1 MRFGL
6 EEFLHCID
14 DFRHAGHAAD
24 KDDLVNIGCL
34 HTGIFQRRLA
44 RLDGALHQSLDQLFQ
59 LGAGQLD
66 IKVLRTGRIG
76 SDEGKV
82 HIRLHGRGQLDLG
95 LFCSFL
101 ETLQGQ
107 LVLAKVDT
115 LARFEFIGKE
125 LDDLMIEILAAEERV
140 TIGRLHLEHAVANL
154 EDGNVEGAATKV
166 IDYDQAGFALVET
179 IGQSGSRRL
188 VDDAEHF
195 KAGDL
200 ACILG
205 GLTLRVVKVG
215 RDRDHC
221 LGHAFTKKRLGIFFQ
236 LAQDKARNLAGR
248 IFLGIDLYPGV
259 AVLCVGDLIGN
270 QFGKLLGR
278 GIIVPA
284 PDQSLDGEQGL
295 FRVGDGLTLGGLT
308 DQSFV
313 AVGEGNHRWGRAC
326 AFGVFDHTG
335 VLAIHDSDAGICS
348 SKVNTNNFGHD
359 MLLSYS
365 PVSSSDTLVM
375 SSASFDRCA
384 LGTALPTM
392 LFVWTKVHIGC
403 QFTVA
408 SSSQLA
414 LFCAILAIFLRCS
427 SLRNTDHG
435 GP

>member
-34 HTGIFQRRLA
+34 HASILQRRLA
-44 RLDGALHQSLDQLFQ
+44 RLDGALHQIFDKLFQ

-101 ETLQGQ
+101 ETLQSQ
-107 LVLAKVDT
+107 LVLTKVDT

-205 GLTLRVVKVG
+205 GLTL
-215 RDRDHC
+215 
-221 LGHAFTKKRLGIFFQ
+221 
-236 LAQDKARNLAGR
+236 
-248 IFLGIDLYPGV
+248 
-259 AVLCVGDLIGN
+259 
-270 QFGKLLGR
+270 
-278 GIIVPA
+278 
-284 PDQSLDGEQGL
+284 
-295 FRVGDGLTLGGLT
+295 
-308 DQSFV
+308 
-313 AVGEGNHRWGRAC
+313 
-326 AFGVFDHTG
+326 
-335 VLAIHDSDAGICS
+335 
-348 SKVNTNNFGHD
+348 
-359 MLLSYS
+359 
-365 PVSSSDTLVM
+365 
-375 SSASFDRCA
+375 
-384 LGTALPTM
+384 
-392 LFVWTKVHIGC
+392 
-403 QFTVA
+403 
-408 SSSQLA
+408 
-414 LFCAILAIFLRCS
+414 
-427 SLRNTDHG
+427 
-435 GP
+435 